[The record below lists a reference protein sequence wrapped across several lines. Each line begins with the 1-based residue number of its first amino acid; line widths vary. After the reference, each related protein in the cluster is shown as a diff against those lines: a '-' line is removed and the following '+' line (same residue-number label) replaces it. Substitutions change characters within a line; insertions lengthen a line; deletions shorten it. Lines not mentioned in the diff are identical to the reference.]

1 MNLLNKL
8 LALANVR
15 SQQLQGD
22 VIALQSD
29 SYVVRLVSGRSIIV
43 SSPSPLQIGDRVVVL
58 PSSGGHVALPLP
70 RSASPRSITIR

>member
-1 MNLLNKL
+1 MLNKL

-29 SYVVRLVSGRSIIV
+29 SYVVRLVGGRSITA
-43 SSPSPLQIGDRVVVL
+43 SSPSPLQIGDRVVVMS
-58 PSSGGHVALPLP
+58 SSGGHVALPLP
-70 RSASPRSITIR
+70 RSAGSRSMTIR